1 LAGLNLLERKYVLFV
16 IIVVAAFVLSVIS
29 YQNFTNMSD
38 RIINI
43 ASEET
48 RSNALI
54 QVHDLSKILENR
66 LQSATTLLRTLA
78 DAPAIQNNEF
88 QRAQAVINSR
98 QNYTNDLTDFYMWL
112 DKDGKIVWISNMNS
126 TAYQK
131 YKGFDLSYR
140 PYYIFPKN
148 TDSAFYSSVI
158 ESNDRVPRLYISY
171 PILSK
176 QGPEYSNNNS
186 TKPGTFQGVAVTA
199 LLINSLGQLLKSQLF
214 PDFKGDIGLLDN
226 NGTILYAND
235 QSYIGKSIFGKNSQT
250 IMASAFHS
258 NSDSVNKVLKN
269 SLQSGS
275 CNPTDI
281 KSEERGVTNT
291 LTCSPVSVNGKHFLT
306 LFIINPQS
314 LSGNVST
321 TIGEQRQFS
330 ILIITTIAAVAT
342 GISYIIFKW
351 NRKLQ
356 SLVNSRT
363 EELHRSNHS
372 LIESNKK
379 LDLANRQLELQDKM
393 QKEFINVAAHE
404 LRTPIQPII
413 GLTEILQSRIK
424 DNDQLKILN
433 TVVRNSR
440 RLHQLT
446 EDILDVTRIEGHTL
460 RLNKK
465 PCNINDIVKTV
476 VEDNMAR
483 IEKGGTKHD
492 LTIKYRSKEDKIITE
507 VDKGRISQVVFNLID
522 NAIKFT
528 PSGTIN
534 VTTEIIIENNR
545 REALV
550 SVKDS
555 GAGID
560 PEIAQKLFS
569 KFATKSFSGTGLG
582 LFISKNIIESHGGRI
597 WAVNNDSNGGKEKG
611 ATFFFTLPL
620 PSQ

>member
-1 LAGLNLLERKYVLFV
+1 
-16 IIVVAAFVLSVIS
+16 
-29 YQNFTNMSD
+29 
-38 RIINI
+38 
-43 ASEET
+43 
-48 RSNALI
+48 
-54 QVHDLSKILENR
+54 
-66 LQSATTLLRTLA
+66 
-78 DAPAIQNNEF
+78 
-88 QRAQAVINSR
+88 
-98 QNYTNDLTDFYMWL
+98 
-112 DKDGKIVWISNMNS
+112 
-126 TAYQK
+126 
-131 YKGFDLSYR
+131 
-140 PYYIFPKN
+140 
-148 TDSAFYSSVI
+148 
-158 ESNDRVPRLYISY
+158 
-171 PILSK
+171 
-176 QGPEYSNNNS
+176 
-186 TKPGTFQGVAVTA
+186 
-199 LLINSLGQLLKSQLF
+199 
-214 PDFKGDIGLLDN
+214 
-226 NGTILYAND
+226 
-235 QSYIGKSIFGKNSQT
+235 
-250 IMASAFHS
+250 
-258 NSDSVNKVLKN
+258 
-269 SLQSGS
+269 
-275 CNPTDI
+275 
-281 KSEERGVTNT
+281 
-291 LTCSPVSVNGKHFLT
+291 
-306 LFIINPQS
+306 
-314 LSGNVST
+314 
-321 TIGEQRQFS
+321 
-330 ILIITTIAAVAT
+330 
-342 GISYIIFKW
+342 
-351 NRKLQ
+351 
-356 SLVNSRT
+356 
-363 EELHRSNHS
+363 
-372 LIESNKK
+372 
-379 LDLANRQLELQDKM
+379 M

-465 PCNINDIVKTV
+465 PCNINDIVKAV

-534 VTTEIIIENNR
+534 VTTDIIIENSR

-597 WAVNNDSNGGKEKG
+597 WAFNNDSDGGKEKG